1 MEFMATWS
9 SDEALRVSA
18 RGVGCH
24 GAAAPVVGDEQ
35 CTVSYHTPA
44 PITIKLLVDTRPP
57 RPRVVF
63 AEAGKDA
70 VDFLFSLLT
79 LPAGTAVRLLGKE
92 SMAGSIGNLYS
103 SVERLEGSYL
113 RPGFGKDALLCPAV
127 EASPL
132 LRLSAPPAPAPRTF
146 FTCGTT
152 NQFNYQGCRGYV
164 MDARGARSR
173 PAGTRWRPS
182 PSTWRRR
189 HRHNRSRAP
198 PRRQWG
204 TSRGA

>member
-1 MEFMATWS
+1 MEFMTWS
-9 SDEALRVSA
+9 SDEALPVSA
-18 RGVGCH
+18 HGVGRH
-24 GAAAPVVGDEQ
+24 GVAAPVVGDEQ

-44 PITIKLLVDTRPP
+44 PITMKLLVDTRPP

-63 AEAGKDA
+63 VEACKDA

-92 SMAGSIGNLYS
+92 SMAGSVGNLYS

-113 RPGFGKDALLCPAV
+113 CPGFGKDALLCPAV

-132 LRLSAPPAPAPRTF
+132 LRLPALPAPAPRTF

-152 NQFNYQGCRGYV
+152 NQFNYQGCRS
-164 MDARGARSR
+164 ACRTRR
-173 PAGTRWRPS
+173 PALRERDSDPV
-182 PSTWRRR
+182 PV
-189 HRHNRSRAP
+189 
-198 PRRQWG
+198 
-204 TSRGA
+204 